1 MFFITGFAEKK
12 THMPSITIDT
22 VMAQCSVMSRACSYS
37 RKTIWTQMR
46 NLELFRERE
55 HLVVVIIE
63 AQSIGGM

>member
-1 MFFITGFAEKK
+1 MFHIPGFAEKK
-12 THMPSITIDT
+12 THMPSITVDT
-22 VMAQCSVMSRACSYS
+22 VMTQCSVMSRACSYS
-37 RKTIWTQMR
+37 RKTILAQMR